1 MIQIISSCA
10 RIVNRSVRDCIQSQS
25 IFSLPRCSFS
35 SKIINPPPKLVPW
48 FSFSC
53 CIERDIQHNRNMA
66 LNASPKTSAK
76 RPAHS
81 KPNASNKKAKTA
93 VVAPRQRRHAEVVEE
108 AKGLWNKLRIK
119 TNTTEQT
126 RELLDQLTP
135 LIQSKA
141 CQIAL
146 QHDASR
152 VVQAVFQFGSPEE
165 RASLLKELLEDG
177 TTFPELCKSQYA
189 HFLVLKVIKY
199 CHKEHPDQILKAF
212 RGHMTKLAIH
222 AVGSRVLESLFTTFS
237 PKQTAS
243 LKQELY
249 GPHVTIFASEQSAL
263 EEAPTLRKNIEK
275 LPDKKDKTIAAIAS
289 LVNKGAKKSLYG
301 LTFFQEILHEYL
313 SEIDPKEVRAFAAT
327 AEIVHLFSSRPGAQ
341 AAALIISYGTAKDR
355 KRLLKSLKGFTRSA
369 LLHHDAYLA
378 ILRLVE
384 LTDDTVSVQKN
395 ILNELVTAP
404 TTESEDSPL
413 LELAVGINSS
423 KLFRMLLAPESRQKL
438 FDPFEHT
445 VLFENPTVKEDG
457 EEVPT
462 SKKEGSVRRQ
472 ELLKFLREPLEQLC
486 SKHALALMKSQAG
499 SYVLRD
505 VYAAF
510 RPTDVVKAIIDA
522 CRQESS
528 IMEDFH
534 GHLSIKNIVLSDV
547 GNPDALFSSMF
558 IEAFG
563 DLIKVCETNR
573 GAFIVEALCK
583 IPTVQKQVKKNVDK
597 KKIQKKMKGEGST
610 AGFKA
615 LLAVL

>member
-1 MIQIISSCA
+1 MVYGVLVNQYLFETSFKANHSFLPQPWGHVLSQLANDISEQELVAQNC
-10 RIVNRSVRDCIQSQS
+10 QSS
-25 IFSLPRCSFS
+25 TMA
-35 SKIINPPPKLVPW
+35 SK
-48 FSFSC
+48 S
-53 CIERDIQHNRNMA
+53 
-66 LNASPKTSAK
+66 SPKTSAK
-76 RPAHS
+76 RSAQS

-108 AKGLWNKLRIK
+108 AKSLWNKLRIK
-119 TNTTEQT
+119 TNTPEQT
-126 RELLDQLTP
+126 REFLDQLIP
-135 LIQSKA
+135 LIQKKA

-165 RASLLKELLEDG
+165 RAALLKELLEDG
-177 TTFPELCKSQYA
+177 TTFAELCKSQYA

-212 RGHMTKLAIH
+212 RGHMSKLAIH
-222 AVGSRVLESLFTTFS
+222 AVGARVLESLFTTFS
-237 PKQTAS
+237 PKQTAF
-243 LKQELY
+243 LKQEFY
-249 GPHVTIFASEQSAL
+249 GPHFALFASEQSAAD
-263 EEAPTLRKNIEK
+263 EAPTLRRNIEK

-301 LTFFQEILHEYL
+301 LTFFQEILFEYL
-313 SEIDPKEVRAFAAT
+313 SEIDPKEIRAFAAT
-327 AEIVHLFSSRPGAQ
+327 AEVVHLFSSRPGSQ
-341 AAALIISYGTAKDR
+341 AAALLISYGTAKDR
-355 KRLLKSLKGFTRSA
+355 KRMLKSLKGYTRSG

-378 ILRLVE
+378 IIRLVE

-404 TTESEDSPL
+404 AESEQKDSPL
-413 LELAVGINSS
+413 LELAISKNSS

-438 FDPFEHT
+438 FDPFEHS

-462 SKKEGSVRRQ
+462 SKKESSVRRQ

-486 SKHALALMKSQAG
+486 SKHTLELMKSQAG
-499 SYVLRD
+499 SCVLRD

-510 RPTDVVKAIIDA
+510 RPSDVVTSIIEA
-522 CRQESS
+522 CQHDKS
-528 IMEDFH
+528 ILEDFY

-547 GNPDALFSSMF
+547 DDSEALFSCKF
-558 IEAFG
+558 IEAFA
-563 DLIKVCETNR
+563 DLNKVCETNR

-583 IPTVQKQVKKNVDK
+583 VPSVQKHVKKTVNK
-597 KKIQKKMKGEGST
+597 KEIQKKMKGEGST
-610 AGFKA
+610 AGFKV
-615 LLAVL
+615 LLAAL